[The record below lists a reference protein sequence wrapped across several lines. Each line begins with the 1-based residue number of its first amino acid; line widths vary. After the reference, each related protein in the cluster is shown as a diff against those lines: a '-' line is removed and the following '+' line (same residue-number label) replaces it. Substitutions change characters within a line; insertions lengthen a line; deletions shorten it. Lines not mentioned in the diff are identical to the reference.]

1 MILQSECSVNLILNT
16 MTYESAIKES
26 PVVLVEFFATWCPH
40 CQKMMPVVA
49 QVKELLD
56 GQAPVVQLDI
66 DKNQEAANACG
77 VENIPTFI
85 VYRDGNEEWRHSGEI
100 DGNDLLAKVQS
111 YL

>member
-1 MILQSECSVNLILNT
+1 
-16 MTYESAIKES
+16 MTYESAIKQS
-26 PVVLVEFFATWCPH
+26 AVVLVEFYASWCPH
-40 CQKMMPVVA
+40 CQKMMPVVE

-66 DKNQEAANACG
+66 DLNKEAANAAG
-77 VENIPTFI
+77 VESIPTFI
-85 VYRDGNEEWRHSGEI
+85 VYHDGEEAWRHSGEI